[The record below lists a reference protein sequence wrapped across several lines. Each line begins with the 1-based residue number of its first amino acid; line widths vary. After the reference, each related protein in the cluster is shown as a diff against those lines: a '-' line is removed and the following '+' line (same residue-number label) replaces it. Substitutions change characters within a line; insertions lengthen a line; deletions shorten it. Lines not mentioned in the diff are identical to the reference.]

1 MQRIQLAN
9 DLSFSRVIHGEMRSL
24 EWGMSVDDYQ
34 GFIEQLLARGI
45 TTIDHADIYGGFE
58 GEAFLGKVFAQAPS
72 LRDQLEIV
80 TKCGIQYPN
89 PQYPTTY
96 TTHYNYEYEYIIQ
109 QAERSLTTLQIET
122 LDVLLLHRPSPL
134 MDAQAIA
141 KAFVDLKAAGKVR
154 HFGVSNFYQDHFN
167 LIQAAIDQPLV
178 TNQIEV
184 SAVCHE
190 HIDNG
195 NLDFLQCKQVAPM
208 IWSPLAGGRI
218 FQPQSAADI
227 RTKQAIEEIATDLGV
242 SVDAV
247 LYAWLYKMPNNLMPI
262 VGSGKLERIDV
273 AIDALELTLTVQ
285 QWFTILQAQM
295 GHSIK

>member
-1 MQRIQLAN
+1 MQRIQITE

-24 EWGMSVDDYQ
+24 EWGMDVDAYQ
-34 GFIEQLLARGI
+34 AFIEQLIARGV

-58 GEAFLGKVFAQAPS
+58 GEAFLGKVFKQAPH
-72 LRDQLEIV
+72 LRAQVEIV

-89 PQYPTTY
+89 PQCPDTFIN
-96 TTHYNYEYEYIIQ
+96 HYNYDYDYIIQ
-109 QAERSLTTLQIET
+109 QANRSLEKLQIECI
-122 LDVLLLHRPSPL
+122 DVLLLHRPSPL
-134 MDAQAIA
+134 MDASEIA
-141 KAFVDLKAAGKVR
+141 RAFTDLKAAGKVR
-154 HFGVSNFYQDHFN
+154 YFGVSNFYQDHFN
-167 LIQAAIDQPLV
+167 LIQAAYGEKLV

-195 NLDFLQCKQVAPM
+195 NLDFMQKNNTSAM

-218 FQPQSAADI
+218 FAPESESDI
-227 RTKQAIEEIATDLGV
+227 RTAAAVAKIADELGV
-242 SVDAV
+242 SIDAV

-262 VGSGKLERIDV
+262 VGSGKLDRVDV
-273 AIDALELTLTVQ
+273 AIQALDIKLSVQ

-295 GHSIK
+295 GKCIK

>member
-24 EWGMSVDDYQ
+24 EWGMSVNDYQ
-34 GFIEQLLARGI
+34 AFIEQLLERGV

-58 GEAFLGKVFAQAPS
+58 GEAFLGQVFAQAPK
-72 LRDQLEIV
+72 LREELEIV

-89 PQYPTTY
+89 PQYPDTY
-96 TTHYNYEYEYIIQ
+96 INHYNYDYDYIIQ
-109 QAERSLTTLQIET
+109 QAERSLTKLNLET
-122 LDVLLLHRPSPL
+122 IDVLLLHRPSPL
-134 MDAQAIA
+134 MDAEAIA

-167 LIQAAIDQPLV
+167 LIQAAVGQPLV

-195 NLDFLQCKQVAPM
+195 NLDFLQLHKVAPM

-218 FQPQSAADI
+218 FNPQSEADI
-227 RTKQAIEEIATDLGV
+227 RTKAAVEAIASDLGV

-262 VGSGKLERIDV
+262 VGSGKLDRVDV
-273 AIDALELTLTVQ
+273 AIEALNIDLTVQ
-285 QWFTILQAQM
+285 QWFTILQAYM
-295 GHSIK
+295 GHTIK